1 MCQLLI
7 EKGDDD
13 EFITQ
18 TLYAIYQFL
27 YHKIGIEYV
36 LESEEVM
43 ITLLNNIRDRN
54 LEVRKINDHLLD
66 ILRE

>member
-1 MCQLLI
+1 MI

-18 TLYAIYQFL
+18 ILYAIYQFL
-27 YHKIGIEYV
+27 YHKLGIEYV

-43 ITLLNNIRDRN
+43 VTLINNIRDRN

-66 ILRE
+66 ILRVK